1 MHNLPLH
8 VVASFLVASTVL
20 ACASTPK
27 AEPSPVPASSS
38 PLATLSSRSLE
49 KRKEPLVRHV
59 LQGEVYYFLWSPCC
73 DIPNYLYDEHG
84 NYVCAPNGG
93 FTGQGDGKCP
103 ALREALKQSKGEQVP
118 NPFYKP

>member
-1 MHNLPLH
+1 VHHPLH
-8 VVASFLVASTVL
+8 IVASLLVASAVL
-20 ACASTPK
+20 ACASIPK

-38 PLATLSSRSLE
+38 PLTKLFSRSLE

-59 LQGEVYYFLWSPCC
+59 LQGHVYYFLMSPCC
-73 DIPNYLYDEHG
+73 DMANFLYDEQG

-93 FTGQGDGKCP
+93 FNGGGDGKCP

>member
-1 MHNLPLH
+1 MHNRRMRI
-8 VVASFLVASTVL
+8 VASFLVAAAVS
-20 ACASTPK
+20 ACASNPK
-27 AEPSPVPASSS
+27 AEPAPMPASNS
-38 PLATLSSRSLE
+38 PLAQLSRDLT

-59 LQGEVYYFLWSPCC
+59 LQGNVYYFLRSPCC

-93 FTGQGDGKCP
+93 FTGQGGGECP
-103 ALREALKQSKGEQVP
+103 TLREALKQSRGEQVP